1 MEKLEFKGTK
11 GEWYVDNSNPLV
23 IWHPTIIGE
32 QIASLPKLIQLEG
45 AEHGLLAKYSED
57 EALANSKLIAVAPQL
72 LECLQQMVEMY
83 EEVQPCGGY
92 QGYYDEAVHVIKK
105 ALM

>member
-11 GEWYVDNSNPLV
+11 GEWLVKENETRFPSSLTDEVVDENGDVLFKV
-23 IWHPTIIGE
+23 F
-32 QIASLPKLIQLEG
+32 
-45 AEHGLLAKYSED
+45 LANNDIEYK
-57 EALANSKLIAVAPQL
+57 ANSKLIAVAPQL

-92 QGYYDEAVHVIKK
+92 QGYYDEAVYVIKK